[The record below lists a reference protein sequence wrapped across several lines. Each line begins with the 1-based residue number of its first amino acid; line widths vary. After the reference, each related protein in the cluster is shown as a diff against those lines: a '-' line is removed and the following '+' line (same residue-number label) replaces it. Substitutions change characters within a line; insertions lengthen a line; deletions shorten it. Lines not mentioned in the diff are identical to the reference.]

1 MHIEE
6 EYYINLYVVGKF
18 VRDLHV
24 RCSGG
29 EMVRFKEDPD
39 TISYFELC
47 KIVKKRL
54 GFNTVQLIYF
64 HVPSKHEIDTAIF
77 ADDDLMLLVA
87 TVECAGD
94 GNEGVEIAGSKG
106 GEGVE
111 GLNGEGVDVAGSKG
125 GEGVELVRRGLRMKV
140 IVIQKMRMFI

>member
-29 EMVRFKEDPD
+29 EMVSFKKDPD

-64 HVPSKHEIDTAIF
+64 DVPSSRTLQDSLKAVWNDSSTID
-77 ADDDLMLLVA
+77 ML
-87 TVECAGD
+87 
-94 GNEGVEIAGSKG
+94 NY
-106 GEGVE
+106 
-111 GLNGEGVDVAGSKG
+111 
-125 GEGVELVRRGLRMKV
+125 
-140 IVIQKMRMFI
+140 